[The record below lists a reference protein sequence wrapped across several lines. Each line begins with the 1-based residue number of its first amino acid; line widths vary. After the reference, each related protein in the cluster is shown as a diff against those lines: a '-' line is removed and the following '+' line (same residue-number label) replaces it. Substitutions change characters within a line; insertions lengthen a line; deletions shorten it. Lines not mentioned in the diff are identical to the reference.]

1 VDHLNTYKPLQEDI
15 FFASLENKVLNVL
28 SDGKTCAWL
37 ERKETGYVWAGDYP
51 LHFDI
56 LANCSNVRSSILGDS
71 LLLSFKNKKFMAE
84 LCSRQRIGGY
94 KDPINEIVLAKGEGH
109 SLWEALML
117 LDLKLRGHDFAYQPI
132 KKDKEKVV
140 NMDAYKRSREKK
152 KRN

>member
-1 VDHLNTYKPLQEDI
+1 MLPDR
-15 FFASLENKVLNVL
+15 
-28 SDGKTCAWL
+28 KTCAWL

-56 LANCSNVRSSILGDS
+56 LANCSNVRSSILSDF

-117 LDLKLRGHDFAYQPI
+117 LDLKLRGQASTYQPI
-132 KKDKEKVV
+132 KKDKDKEKVV